1 MVKLS
6 NMEDEKT
13 SIYGEFDPYLQ
24 KVLDTLTGKI
34 LIYYNRIRK
43 EEGIDLIEHFSAR
56 IKSDESMREK
66 CVRKGLPVNA
76 HSALKELTDSVGI
89 RLISGFIDDV
99 YRNVEEIRKI
109 PDIRI
114 VKEKDYIRHAKEN
127 GYRSY
132 HMIVA
137 LKTPFPDVDGNNPG
151 EYFAEIQLRTIAMDS
166 WAALEHKLKYKKNI
180 SNTKLIVAELKRC
193 ADEMASTDMSM
204 QTIRDLI
211 FENEGRE
218 FGIRST
224 EGYNE
229 TASGRG

>member
-1 MVKLS
+1 MVKLQ
-6 NMEDEKT
+6 NMEEQN
-13 SIYGEFDPYLQ
+13 SIYGEYDPYLQ
-24 KVLDTLTGKI
+24 KVLDELTGKI
-34 LIYYNRIRK
+34 LEYCNRVKK
-43 EEGIDLIEHFSAR
+43 EEGISLVEHFSAR
-56 IKSDESMREK
+56 IKTDASMREK

-99 YRNVEEIRKI
+99 YRNVEEIRKL
-109 PDIRI
+109 PGIRV
-114 VKEKDYIRHAKEN
+114 VKEKDYIRHAKDN

-132 HMIVA
+132 HMIIA
-137 LKTPFPDVDGNNPG
+137 MKTPFPDVDGNNPG
-151 EYFAEIQLRTIAMDS
+151 EYYAEIQLRTIAMDS

-211 FENEGRE
+211 YENEGKE
-218 FGIRST
+218 FGLRST
-224 EGYNE
+224 EDYNE
-229 TASGRG
+229 ASSGRG

>member
-1 MVKLS
+1 
-6 NMEDEKT
+6 
-13 SIYGEFDPYLQ
+13 
-24 KVLDTLTGKI
+24 
-34 LIYYNRIRK
+34 
-43 EEGIDLIEHFSAR
+43 
-56 IKSDESMREK
+56 
-66 CVRKGLPVNA
+66 
-76 HSALKELTDSVGI
+76 
-89 RLISGFIDDV
+89 
-99 YRNVEEIRKI
+99 
-109 PDIRI
+109 
-114 VKEKDYIRHAKEN
+114 
-127 GYRSY
+127 
-132 HMIVA
+132 MIVA
-137 LKTPFPDVDGNNPG
+137 LTMPFPDVDGNDPG

-218 FGIRST
+218 FGLRST